1 MAWSFNLN
9 FGNKPVSI
17 ERDRSSNIYYWMQST
32 IFNFLN
38 KDNDDQKLKMV
49 LSNPAALMAWTLQ
62 CDLAS
67 LGHFKVYKDK
77 EEIED
82 DPVLELLN
90 KPNPMQT
97 GKQLIWDYMFWNMIG
112 QSNVY
117 VDSKIPDFNN
127 KLYILRNDKLIIPSK
142 LKDKKTN
149 LILSDRQL
157 REFQD
162 TIIRYNQSDGT
173 NFKFKYKKLIQ
184 IADLSNSICGWFDNP
199 SRLDALYKIIS
210 NSDLALN
217 SKHINL
223 YFISK
228 FFVSGKVGKDDVSQ
242 MPMGDN
248 DKESVR
254 RSMFTKENV
263 YPTKTM
269 VDVKRFVDDYKV
281 VEELGK
287 SFLTDYYL
295 IGKAFG
301 IPRDVL
307 EAYESATY
315 ENQEKARASHISYTI
330 QPKMNDLCNA
340 LENYF
345 GYREQGKEI
354 VCEYNHLPFT
364 QVFEKE
370 KAEKDKIKAEALQK
384 LIDSGMNNEDALV
397 VLEYDNVRM
406 DGERNLNNGNNGNQ
420 NTETN

>member
-1 MAWSFNLN
+1 MWGFNFSF
-9 FGNKPVSI
+9 GKQPVSI
-17 ERDRSSNIYYWMQST
+17 ERDRDNNIFYWMQSSVL
-32 IFNFLN
+32 NFLN
-38 KDNDDQKLKMV
+38 KDNDEQKLKMV
-49 LSNPAALMAWTLQ
+49 LQNPAALMVWTLQ

-67 LGHFKVYKDK
+67 LGHFKIYKD
-77 EEIED
+77 EQEVED
-82 DPVLELLN
+82 DPLLDLLN

-97 GKQLIWDYMFWNMIG
+97 GKQLMWDYMFWSMIG
-112 QSNVY
+112 QANVY
-117 VDSKIPDFNN
+117 VDSQIPDYRN
-127 KLYILRNDKLIIPSK
+127 KLYLLRNDKINFPSK
-142 LKDKKTN
+142 LLDKETN

-157 REFQD
+157 RDFKD

-173 NFKFKYKKLIQ
+173 DFKFKYKKLIQ
-184 IADLSNSICGWFDNP
+184 ISDLSNGVLGWFKSP
-199 SRLDALYKIIS
+199 SRLDSLYKIVS

-217 SKHINL
+217 SKHVNL
-223 YFISK
+223 DFISK
-228 FFVSGKVGKDDVSQ
+228 FFVSGKIGQDDVSQ

-254 RSMFTKENV
+254 RSMFSNESV

-269 VDVKRFVDDYKV
+269 VEVKRFIDDYKV
-281 VEELGK
+281 VDELGK
-287 SFLTDYYL
+287 SFLADYYL

-345 GYREQGKEI
+345 GYDKQGKEI
-354 VCEYNHLPFT
+354 CCEYDHLPFV

-370 KAEKDKIKAEALQK
+370 KAERDRIKAEALQK
-384 LIDSGMNNEDALV
+384 LIDTGMNVDDALE
-397 VLEYDNVRM
+397 VLEYEPVKM
-406 DGERNLNNGNNGNQ
+406 DGVRNMNNNGNNTRE